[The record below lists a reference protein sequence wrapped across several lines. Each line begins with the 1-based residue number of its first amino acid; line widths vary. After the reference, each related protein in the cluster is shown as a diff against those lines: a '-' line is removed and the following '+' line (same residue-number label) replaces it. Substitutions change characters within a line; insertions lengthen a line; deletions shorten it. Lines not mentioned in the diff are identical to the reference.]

1 MYRKPQVMV
10 RNQSLTERLQL
21 FMKGDTGAA
30 NALVGE
36 ILPKLREIA
45 LRALR
50 REGPAAPL
58 SRTELINEL
67 WARRLSKGGWRIQDR
82 QHFYA
87 LASLAMRRLLTDMA
101 RERLCLCRGEGA
113 SSVPLDECD
122 PIIGTSLDEAER
134 IVGIGLLMEKL
145 EAEYPDAARVVDM
158 HYFSGFTLDE
168 IARETGLTFKQVR
181 FRWDKG
187 LRWLKRKSL
196 APEPSHHVTGLEA
209 SRSRSLA
216 RGLTKQPAT

>member
-1 MYRKPQVMV
+1 MV
-10 RNQSLTERLQL
+10 RNTSLTERLQL
-21 FMKGDTGAA
+21 FMKGDAA
-30 NALVGE
+30 SGNALASE

-67 WARRLSKGGWRIQDR
+67 WVRRLAKGGWKIQDR

-101 RERLCLCRGEGA
+101 RERLRLCRGEGA
-113 SSVPLDECD
+113 SALPLDTCD
-122 PIIGTSLDEAER
+122 PIIGTSPEEAER
-134 IVGIGLLMEKL
+134 IVEIGLLMEKL
-145 EAEYPDAARVVDM
+145 EAEFPDAARVVDM
-158 HYFSGFTLDE
+158 HYFSGFTLEE

-196 APEPSHHVTGLEA
+196 TPEPSLQLTGREA
-209 SRSRSLA
+209 SDSKSLA

>member
-1 MYRKPQVMV
+1 MPRD
-10 RNQSLTERLQL
+10 NTLTERLQL
-21 FMKGDTGAA
+21 FMKGDARAA
-30 NALVGE
+30 DALIGE

-50 REGPAAPL
+50 REGRSAPF

-67 WARRLSKGGWRIQDR
+67 WVRRLARGGWRIQDR

-101 RERLCLCRGEGA
+101 RERLCLRRGEGA
-113 SSVPLDECD
+113 TAVPLDESG
-122 PIIGTSLDEAER
+122 PIIGTSVEDAER
-134 IVGIGLLMEKL
+134 IVEIGLLMEKL

-158 HYFSGFTLDE
+158 HYFSGFTLE
-168 IARETGLTFKQVR
+168 EVARETGLTIKQVR

-187 LRWLKRKSL
+187 LRWLKRKTSSRVMAAGQATGREASASKSL
-196 APEPSHHVTGLEA
+196 AT
-209 SRSRSLA
+209 
-216 RGLTKQPAT
+216 GLTKQPAT